1 MKQLLG
7 LSTAFF
13 ASCLLTAI
21 ATAGP
26 EALPG
31 GKEMKQVAPAPPP
44 ACNWTGF
51 YLGVH
56 VGGQFGHAEDKD
68 LDDYN
73 ALDQQWGYSVSG
85 VVAGGQIGYNWQW
98 NWLVLGPEI
107 DVGYMNL
114 DGSGTEPE
122 SIHFSGSDTHGHSD
136 SDFYATF
143 RGRIGVAIDQ
153 WLFYATGG
161 GIGVNWE
168 TRVVD
173 DCNVFPC
180 GPGLT
185 NAHEE
190 DLDWGWT
197 VGGGIERMIGCHWSI
212 KAEYLFYE
220 LDDQHF
226 SAANDIFGRTTGVF
240 GWRAD
245 DQGHI
250 IRGGLNYKF

>member
-1 MKQLLG
+1 MKQLLS
-7 LSTAFF
+7 LTTTVFI
-13 ASCLLTAI
+13 SCLLAVTA
-21 ATAGP
+21 AAGP
-26 EALPG
+26 EALPS

-44 ACNWTGF
+44 PCNWTGF

-98 NWLVLGPEI
+98 QWLVLGPEI
-107 DVGYMNL
+107 DLGYMNL
-114 DGSGTEPE
+114 DGSGAEPE
-122 SIHFSGSDTHGHSD
+122 SIHFSGSDTRGHSE
-136 SDFYATF
+136 SDFYTTF

-168 TRVVD
+168 TRIVD

-180 GPGLT
+180 GPGLI
-185 NAHEE
+185 NAHEQ
-190 DLDWGWT
+190 DFDWGWT

-226 SAANDIFGRTTGVF
+226 SAQNNFLNGPF
-240 GWRAD
+240 GWHAD

>member
-1 MKQLLG
+1 MKQLFSLT
-7 LSTAFF
+7 TAFF
-13 ASCLLTAI
+13 ASCLLAVTA
-21 ATAGP
+21 AAGP
-26 EALPG
+26 EALPSG
-31 GKEMKQVAPAPPP
+31 EEMKQVAPAPPP
-44 ACNWTGF
+44 SCNWTGF
-51 YLGVH
+51 YVGLN

-68 LDDYN
+68 LDNYN
-73 ALDQQWGYSVSG
+73 ALDQQWGYSESG

-98 NWLVLGPEI
+98 QWLVLGPEI
-107 DVGYMNL
+107 DIGYMNL
-114 DGSGTEPE
+114 DGSGVEPE
-122 SIHFSGSDTHGHSD
+122 SIHFSGSDTRGHSD

-161 GIGVNWE
+161 GIGINWD

-173 DCNVFPC
+173 DCDVFPC
-180 GPGLT
+180 GPGLI

-190 DLDWGWT
+190 DFDWGWT
-197 VGGGIERMIGCHWSI
+197 VGGGIERMFGCHWSI

-226 SAANDIFGRTTGVF
+226 SALNNFGAGPF

-245 DQGHI
+245 VNGHI